1 MIALIQILEVLLD
14 VLWWIIVVDIVLS
27 LLIAFNVIN
36 RHSDFVRTV
45 TEALRRI
52 TEPMY
57 RPIRR
62 VLPDFGMFDFS
73 PMVILVLIQCLDIVL
88 GRLALSLATGAPM

>member
-36 RHSDFVRTV
+36 RYSDFVRTV

-73 PMVILVLIQCLDIVL
+73 PAVILILIQCLDIVL
-88 GRLALSLATGAPM
+88 NRLAVSMVTGAPM

>member
-1 MIALIQILEVLLD
+1 MIALIQILEVLLT
-14 VLWWIIVVDIVLS
+14 VVWWIVVVDIVLS
-27 LLIAFNVIN
+27 LAIAFNVIN
-36 RHSDFVRTV
+36 RHSDFVRTL

-73 PMVILVLIQCLDIVL
+73 PAVILILIQCLSILL
-88 GRLALSLATGAPM
+88 GRIELSIVSGAPM

>member
-1 MIALIQILEVLLD
+1 MIALISILQVLLD